1 MFIIPDEWEF
11 ITANNESGKYLFTK
25 LEISLMPSNTSIFDM
40 ILKNISIIHIIYTT
54 LLNLLK
60 NIIVRIISTNIII
73 KSIKITPSVI
83 ITYFIFFNLYK
94 IIILYFFTK
103 KINSHYE
110 SYILMASPER
120 FERPTDPLEGDCSIQ
135 LSYEDISSEQ

>member
-94 IIILYFFTK
+94 IITLYFFTK
-103 KINSHYE
+103 K
-110 SYILMASPER
+110 
-120 FERPTDPLEGDCSIQ
+120 
-135 LSYEDISSEQ
+135 